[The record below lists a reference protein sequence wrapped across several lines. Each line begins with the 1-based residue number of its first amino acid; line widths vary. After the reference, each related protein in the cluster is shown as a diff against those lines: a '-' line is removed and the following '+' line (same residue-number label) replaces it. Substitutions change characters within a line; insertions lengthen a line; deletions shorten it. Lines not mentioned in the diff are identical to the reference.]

1 MKPRSVVSA
10 HDLQCAVPLMTR
22 REVGNMP
29 VLDLQD
35 MAVHADTSV
44 PDFASSATSI
54 ILCLTL

>member
-1 MKPRSVVSA
+1 
-10 HDLQCAVPLMTR
+10 
-22 REVGNMP
+22 MP